1 MNPVTIESIDHEG
14 RGIAHADGKVIF
26 IEGALTGE
34 RVTYSTYRKK
44 NNYEQARVEQILKQS
59 FMRVQ
64 PKCPNFGVCGGC
76 SMQHL
81 DARAQV
87 DVKQRVLEDN
97 LQRIGKVKPE
107 TILPPIY
114 GQPWG
119 YRQRARLS
127 VRHVLKKS
135 RTLVGFRE
143 KNGKYVADMQYC
155 EILTPKIASLLPL
168 LGELNEKFTVRDIL
182 PQIEVVVGEHVDVL
196 VLRILAALTPADKA
210 LIREFADTHQVQFWT
225 QTGGPETVIPFYP
238 LGVPQPL
245 MEPVNVTED
254 EGAAGGTTRKLPLR
268 GNVSVPPLS
277 YSLPEFGITMPFAP
291 TEFTQVNSDMN
302 RLMVARA
309 VRLLDP
315 QTDERIAD
323 FFCGL
328 GNFTLPIARSGAQ
341 VLGIE
346 GSEALVKRARQNAA
360 YNGFDKETLS
370 LRGRGGVGVEF
381 KAMNL
386 FGMDEALLSGLGR
399 FDKWLVDP
407 PRDGAFELMKS
418 ITPETAPKRIVY
430 VSCSPSTLA
439 RDAEVLVHAKGYTLK
454 AAGVM
459 NMFPQ
464 TSHVESIAVFEQL
477 QVGLKP
483 DLRIPACVGMPK
495 GRGCG
500 NAKL

>member
-1 MNPVTIESIDHEG
+1 MIESIDHEG

-34 RVTYSTYRKK
+34 RVTYSSYRKK
-44 NNYEQARVEQILKQS
+44 NNYEQAKVAQILKQS

-64 PKCPNFGVCGGC
+64 PKCPVFGVCGGC

-81 DARAQV
+81 DPRAQV
-87 DVKQRVLEDN
+87 AVKQRVLEDN
-97 LQRIGKVKPE
+97 LARIGKVKPE
-107 TILPPIY
+107 VMLPPIY

-127 VRHVLKKS
+127 VRHVLKKNK
-135 RTLVGFRE
+135 TLVGFRE
-143 KNGKYVADMQYC
+143 QNGKYVADMQHC

-168 LGELNEKFTVRDIL
+168 LGELNEKFTARDII
-182 PQIEVVVGEHVDVL
+182 PQIEVAVGEHVDVL
-196 VLRILAALTPADKA
+196 VLRILAALSPSDEA
-210 LIREFADTHQVQFWT
+210 LIREFADKHHVQFWT
-225 QTGGPETVIPFYP
+225 QTKGPETVAPFYP
-238 LGVPQPL
+238 LEAP
-245 MEPVNVTED
+245 
-254 EGAAGGTTRKLPLR
+254 K
-268 GNVSVPPLS
+268 LS

-302 RLMVARA
+302 RLMVSRA
-309 VRLLDP
+309 VRLLAP
-315 QTDERIAD
+315 QAGERIAD

-341 VLGIE
+341 VLGVE
-346 GSEALVKRARQNAA
+346 GSDALVRRARQNAE
-360 YNGFDKETLS
+360 YNGLS
-370 LRGRGGVGVEF
+370 GNTTF
-381 KAMNL
+381 QMMNL
-386 FGMDEALLSGLGR
+386 FEMDEATLARAGH

-407 PRDGAFELMKS
+407 PRDGAIELMKS

-439 RDAEVLVHAKGYTLK
+439 RDAEVLVHVKGYTLK

-464 TSHVESIAVFEQL
+464 TSHVESIAVFE
-477 QVGLKP
+477 
-483 DLRIPACVGMPK
+483 R
-495 GRGCG
+495 
-500 NAKL
+500 